1 MSQRVVQYQ
10 AVLQLAQTAPQ
21 IYDMPV
27 LHRQMLDVLGIK
39 NANKLVPIE
48 DDELPTDP
56 IQENQNA
63 ITGKPLKAFIEQN
76 HSAHIQV
83 HMNAMQDPKIAQII
97 GQNPQAQAIQAAMM
111 AHIQEHVAFEY
122 RMRIEEEMGIPLPT
136 EEQNKKVDPAFAN
149 QLAAMASEA
158 AQKLFKQHTQEA
170 QQQMAQQQL
179 QDPVIQ
185 MQQQELAIK
194 GQEQQ
199 RKANKDQTDA
209 QLKTSQQEIERERIA
224 AQERIAAEQRKTDL
238 LKEAARLEADKSKDQ
253 MGKGV
258 DILKHLSTQH
268 TQERQQDIMSR
279 QANQK
284 PKQGGNE

>member
-1 MSQRVVQYQ
+1 
-10 AVLQLAQTAPQ
+10 
-21 IYDMPV
+21 
-27 LHRQMLDVLGIK
+27 LGVK

-76 HSAHIQV
+76 HTAHIQV

-122 RMRIEEEMGIPLPT
+122 RMQIEEEMGIPLPT
-136 EEQNKKVDPAFAN
+136 EDQNKKVDPAFAN
-149 QLAAMASEA
+149 QLAAMAAEA
-158 AQKLFKQHTQEA
+158 SQKLFKQNTQEA

-185 MQQQELAIK
+185 MQQQELQIK
-194 GQEQQ
+194 MQELQLRQQ
-199 RKANKDQTDA
+199 KQQVEAAAKADQIRVEESRIEA
-209 QLKTSQQEIERERIA
+209 QKEIA
-224 AQERIAAEQRKTDL
+224 AMQVAAQSAAKRDQLEKQQQLEGTRMGIELAKSRNQR
-238 LKEAARLEADKSKDQ
+238 
-253 MGKGV
+253 
-258 DILKHLSTQH
+258 
-268 TQERQQDIMSR
+268 
-279 QANQK
+279 
-284 PKQGGNE
+284 GNK